1 MPVEVNENF
10 GLRVGLQLFRLWEV
24 WGVSAS
30 KQVQNRLISQI
41 FGFVVDLNIITVEV
55 FGMVSLCPQLP
66 PMWISAIANVVLWQ
80 HQKDL
85 NFKICFNTKDME
97 LTLSSVMPLSLRY
110 L

>member
-24 WGVSAS
+24 WRVSAS

-85 NFKICFNTKDME
+85 NFKICLKTKGMWN
-97 LTLSSVMPLSLRY
+97 LLCHR
-110 L
+110 